1 MRDIIKGSIG
11 LLILYI
17 GLSAFADR
25 FLKTEPAITIPIQQY
40 QQPTIRF
47 STNLDL

>member
-1 MRDIIKGSIG
+1 MTDIIKGSIG
-11 LLILYI
+11 LIILYI
-17 GLSAFADR
+17 GLSVFADS
-25 FLKTEPAITIPIQQY
+25 FLKKKPVITIPIQQY